1 MTAAATSS
9 GNAQDGTSALVV
21 GGLSKSFAGT
31 QALRDF
37 DIDLHQGE
45 VHALVGGNGSG
56 KSTFIKILAGVYQ
69 ADRGEATCAGA
80 TVDLSSQTPAGARAM
95 GLRFVHQDLGIIPLL
110 SVAENLAI
118 GDHYPVGMGAKINW
132 RQLRS
137 RTRATLERFHLD
149 VDPRTPAEYLSTPQR
164 AMLAIARALQT
175 IDESE
180 RGILVLDE
188 PTASLPPDEA
198 TLLLTSIRRLAGNG
212 HTVLLVTHRLDE
224 VKRAADRVTGLRD
237 GVRAGTIDTAQ
248 MTESDAVQLIL
259 GRRLEN
265 ATAPRRQARAEA
277 APLLE
282 VEDLCGGPLAGVSL
296 SVRPGEVV
304 GIAGLLGS
312 GRTELLEMLFGVRP
326 FESGRIVLDG
336 KRIASLAP
344 GRMRRLGMAFVPED
358 RQAEAVFP
366 DQSVAQNVTAGGI
379 GRYFSGGLIRDRRL
393 MRDVRD
399 DVRRFHV
406 KTSSADAGIE
416 TLSGG
421 NQQKVVL
428 ARWLRDK
435 PRVILL
441 DEPTQGIDVGA
452 REEIFTLIGRATEE
466 GAAVLLVSSEF
477 EELTRLAHRVLVLAG
492 GRITAE
498 LEANESAHDIFESVI
513 EPARSRGKK

>member
-1 MTAAATSS
+1 VGESS
-9 GNAQDGTSALVV
+9 DHSNASGETSALAVT
-21 GGLSKSFAGT
+21 GLSKSFAGT

-37 DIDLHQGE
+37 DIDLRQGE

-56 KSTFIKILAGVYQ
+56 KSTLIKILAGVYQ
-69 ADRGEATCAGA
+69 ADRGEATRAGA
-80 TVDLSSQTPAGARAM
+80 AADLRNQTPADARAM
-95 GLRFVHQDLGIIPLL
+95 GLRFVHQDLGVIPLL

-118 GDHYPVGMGAKINW
+118 GDRYPVGIGAKIDW
-132 RQLRS
+132 GQLRS

-149 VDPRTPAEYLSTPQR
+149 VDPRTPAEYLSTPQQ

-175 IDESE
+175 IDEDE

-188 PTASLPPDEA
+188 PTASLPPEEA
-198 TLLLTSIRRLAGNG
+198 SLLLTSIRRLAGNG

-237 GVRAGTIDTAQ
+237 GVRAGTIDTAD

-265 ATAPRRQARAEA
+265 ATAPRREARAEGP
-277 APLLE
+277 PLLE
-282 VEDLCGGPLAGVSL
+282 VEELRGGPLAGVSL

-312 GRTELLEMLFGVRP
+312 GRTELLEMLFGVRR
-326 FESGRIVLDG
+326 FESGTIALDG
-336 KRIASLAP
+336 KRIATP
-344 GRMRRLGMAFVPED
+344 TPRRMRRLGMAFVPED

-366 DQSVAQNVTAGGI
+366 GQSVAQNVTAGGI
-379 GRYFSGGLIRDRRL
+379 GRYFKGGLIRDRRL
-393 MRDVRD
+393 MGDVRRDVG
-399 DVRRFHV
+399 RFHV
-406 KTSSADAGIE
+406 KASSPGAGIE

-428 ARWLRDK
+428 ARWLRDR

-452 REEIFTLIGRATEE
+452 REEIFALIGRATED

-492 GRITAE
+492 GHITAE
-498 LEANESAHDIFESVI
+498 LEADESAHDIFESVI
-513 EPARSRGKK
+513 EPGRSGGQQ